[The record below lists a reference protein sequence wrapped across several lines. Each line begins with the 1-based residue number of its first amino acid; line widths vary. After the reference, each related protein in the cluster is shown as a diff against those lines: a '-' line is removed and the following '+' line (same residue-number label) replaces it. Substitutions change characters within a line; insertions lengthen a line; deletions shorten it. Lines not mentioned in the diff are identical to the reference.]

1 MDFINSILGTMND
14 ILYTYI
20 LIAALIIVGLYFTFR
35 TKFMQFRML
44 PEALRVLTAKKQND
58 TGVSSFQALMISTAS
73 RVGTGNIAGVATAI
87 ATGGPGAIFWMW
99 LLALIGGASAFIEST
114 LAQIYKVRDKKTN
127 EYLGGPAYYI
137 EIAMG
142 KRWLGIVFA
151 ILLIACF
158 AIGFNSLQS
167 FNIVSAFAYYE
178 TASVSAKTIAI
189 VCGVLL
195 SAATAFIIF
204 GGVHRI
210 GFISSVIVPVMA
222 CLYIVMGI
230 VIVCMNLGEMPAIFS
245 EVFASAFDFKAVFG
259 GFTGSCVMMGI
270 KRGLFSNEAGMGSAA
285 NAAAAASVSHP
296 VKQGL
301 VQTLSVFLDT
311 LVICTTTG
319 MILLCYSTAPAET
332 GMPLVQA
339 AVASRF
345 GEIGIHFV
353 TISVLLF
360 AFTSVIGNY
369 SYAESNIRFIKDD
382 PKVLTIF
389 RVCCVAVVMAGAL
402 STFDFVWNLSD
413 VLMGF
418 MAIVNIIAMIFLGNK
433 AVIALDDYCAQKKE
447 GKDPVFSPKKLGID
461 KTSCWDEE

>member
-1 MDFINSILGTMND
+1 
-14 ILYTYI
+14 
-20 LIAALIIVGLYFTFR
+20 
-35 TKFMQFRML
+35 
-44 PEALRVLTAKKQND
+44 
-58 TGVSSFQALMISTAS
+58 
-73 RVGTGNIAGVATAI
+73 
-87 ATGGPGAIFWMW
+87 
-99 LLALIGGASAFIEST
+99 
-114 LAQIYKVRDKKTN
+114 
-127 EYLGGPAYYI
+127 
-137 EIAMG
+137 
-142 KRWLGIVFA
+142 
-151 ILLIACF
+151 
-158 AIGFNSLQS
+158 
-167 FNIVSAFAYYE
+167 
-178 TASVSAKTIAI
+178 
-189 VCGVLL
+189 
-195 SAATAFIIF
+195 
-204 GGVHRI
+204 
-210 GFISSVIVPVMA
+210 
-222 CLYIVMGI
+222 
-230 VIVCMNLGEMPAIFS
+230 
-245 EVFASAFDFKAVFG
+245 
-259 GFTGSCVMMGI
+259 
-270 KRGLFSNEAGMGSAA
+270 MGSAA

-345 GEIGIHFV
+345 GEMGIHFV

-389 RVCCVAVVMAGAL
+389 RVCCVAVVFAGAL